1 MNQEPNVR
9 QETNINKHSDINKGS
24 QIKTN
29 LDLKQK
35 SNYEQE
41 SDGALPDTQPQ
52 TQESYTLARADVYIQ
67 EHRKQ
72 VNPTYRMA
80 YHLMP
85 EVGWMNDP
93 NGFVY
98 YNGMYH
104 MFYQHYPYAP
114 VWGPMHWGHAV
125 SHDLVT
131 WSHLP
136 VALAPDQSYDS
147 GGCFSG
153 SAIVQEGKLLLMYTG
168 HVVTGPDKDNDYR
181 QTQNI
186 AASDNGVD
194 FVKSALNPV
203 IRLDQIPEHTSP
215 KDFRDPKVFE
225 RNGVYY
231 CVLGSNDTEGGGL
244 ILLYRSTNLQQW
256 SYVNIL
262 AQSDGTLGDNWEC
275 PDLFSLG
282 GRDILIMSPQ
292 RMPAQMDNYRNLH
305 STVYMIGTLD
315 ESRGVLEYEQYHPL
329 DYGFDF
335 YAPQTTDDEQ
345 GRRIMVAWMETW
357 ETDILTQQGHHWAGA
372 MTLPREI
379 VLKGERLF
387 FLPVPE
393 LEQYRSDEV
402 EQHDIRL
409 DGTRDLGMEG
419 DRYELFAVFEADR
432 ADQFGLKL
440 RKGEGE
446 ETVISYQVGQRRLC
460 LNRDHAGAGPGGE
473 RAAEVQLHDGRLEL
487 RIFVDVS
494 SIEVFIQGGEKVMT
508 ARIYPGP
515 ESTGITAFSSGEC
528 TLTEVRKWDLKV

>member
-1 MNQEPNVR
+1 MNQESYLKR
-9 QETNINKHSDINKGS
+9 ETETKQDSNNELLDISHPAQG
-24 QIKTN
+24 T
-29 LDLKQK
+29 
-35 SNYEQE
+35 
-41 SDGALPDTQPQ
+41 
-52 TQESYTLARADVYIQ
+52 YTLARSNAYIRENRQ
-67 EHRKQ
+67 Q
-72 VNPTYRMA
+72 VNPAYRLA

-104 MFYQHYPYAP
+104 MFYQYYPYAP

-125 SHDLVT
+125 SKDLVS
-131 WSHLP
+131 WSYLP

-153 SAIVQEGKLLLMYTG
+153 SALVQGDKLLLMYTG

-186 AASDNGVD
+186 AVSDNGVD

-203 IRLDQIPEHTSP
+203 IGLDQIPQHTSP

-225 RNGVYY
+225 RNGIYY
-231 CVLGSNDTEGGGL
+231 CVLGSNDAAGRGV
-244 ILLYRSTNLQQW
+244 ILLYQSTNLEKW
-256 SYVNIL
+256 NYVNVM

-305 STVYMIGTLD
+305 STVYMIGTLN
-315 ESRGVLEYEQYHPL
+315 EKQGVLEYDQYNPL

-357 ETDILTQQGHHWAGA
+357 ETDIPTQNGHHWAGA
-372 MTLPREI
+372 MTLPRQI
-379 VLKGERLF
+379 VLRGERLF
-387 FLPVPE
+387 FLPIAE
-393 LEQYRSDEV
+393 LEQYRTNEIK
-402 EQHDIRL
+402 QQNIHL
-409 DGTRDLGMEG
+409 DGIRDLDMPG
-419 DRYELFAVFEADR
+419 DRYELYVVFEAGT
-432 ADQFGLKL
+432 AENFGLKL
-440 RKGEGE
+440 RVGEGE
-446 ETVISYQVGQRRLC
+446 ETVITYQVGEHKLR
-460 LNRDHAGAGPGGE
+460 LNRDRSGNGLGGE
-473 RAAEVQLHDGRLEL
+473 RAAEVELNDGRLEL
-487 RIFVDVS
+487 RIFMDVS
-494 SIEVFIQGGEKVMT
+494 SVEVFIQGGEKVMT
-508 ARIYPGP
+508 SRIYPGSN
-515 ESTGITAFSSGEC
+515 STGITAFSSGEC
-528 TLTEVRKWDLKV
+528 TLTEVFKWDLKV